1 MRPQR
6 GGVKRDK
13 TDALFSELVR
23 ERANWVCE
31 YCKRDLTHDRGR
43 LHCSHH
49 FGRRNRGIRYHPLNA
64 SAHCIGCHQ
73 ILGDEP
79 IMFGEWVKDKLGD
92 EDYAWLLLEANR
104 ATKLYDSE
112 KEELHRHYL
121 AERRRMRAL
130 RSDGE
135 TGPIEFTYLGG

>member
-1 MRPQR
+1 
-6 GGVKRDK
+6 
-13 TDALFSELVR
+13 
-23 ERANWVCE
+23 
-31 YCKRDLTHDRGR
+31 
-43 LHCSHH
+43 
-49 FGRRNRGIRYHPLNA
+49 
-64 SAHCIGCHQ
+64 
-73 ILGDEP
+73 
-79 IMFGEWVKDKLGD
+79 MFGEWVKDKLGD

-135 TGPIEFTYLGG
+135 TGQIDFTYLGD